1 MYRAAGVPTRWGDRA
16 MALIVRGRR
25 FAPRWRW
32 LAVALGGM
40 ILFVALGNWQLRRAD
55 ERRALAAAQRAALAA
70 PATPLPGTPVDAST
84 YAMRRIQLRGTFLP
98 AYTIYLD
105 NRVWH
110 GRVGYEIVTPLRLA
124 GSALHVAVL
133 RGWVAGTGNRA
144 ELPGVRTP
152 SGEQVI
158 DGLALADIPQR
169 FEPSGAVPEG
179 RVWQNFSVER
189 YRASTSLA
197 LQPLILEQRSDDGD
211 GLARDWPPHGA
222 GAEKNENYALQWYSL
237 AALSIILWI
246 VLSFR
251 RHAPAA

>member
-1 MYRAAGVPTRWGDRA
+1 MYRAASASSRGNRA

-25 FAPRWRW
+25 FVPRWQW
-32 LAVALGGM
+32 LVLALGGM

-55 ERRALAAAQRAALAA
+55 ERRALAATQRAALAA
-70 PATPLPGTPVDAST
+70 PATALPGTPVEAST

-98 AYTIYLD
+98 KYTIYLD
-105 NRVWH
+105 NRVWD
-110 GRVGYEIVTPLRLA
+110 GRVGYEIVTPLHLA
-124 GSALHVAVL
+124 GSTLHVAVL
-133 RGWVAGTGNRA
+133 RGWVAGTGSRA
-144 ELPGVRTP
+144 DLPSVRTP

-158 DGLALADIPQR
+158 DGLALAHIPQR
-169 FEPSGAVPEG
+169 FEPSGAAPEG

-189 YRASTSLA
+189 YRRSTALA
-197 LQPLILEQRSDDGD
+197 LQPLILEQRSDNGD

-237 AALSIILWI
+237 AALSIILWV

-251 RHAPAA
+251 RDAPAA

>member
-1 MYRAAGVPTRWGDRA
+1 

-25 FAPRWRW
+25 FVPRWRW
-32 LAVALGGM
+32 LVVALGGVVA
-40 ILFVALGNWQLRRAD
+40 FVALGNWQLRRAD

-70 PATPLPGTPVDAST
+70 PATPLPGAPVEASA

-98 AYTIYLD
+98 RYTIYLD
-105 NRVWH
+105 NRIRE
-110 GRVGYEIVTPLRLA
+110 GRVGYEIVTPLRVA
-124 GSALHVAVL
+124 GTKLHVAVL
-133 RGWVAGTGNRA
+133 RGWVAGTRSRA
-144 ELPGVRTP
+144 DLPSVRTP
-152 SGEQVI
+152 SDEQVI
-158 DGLALADIPQR
+158 DGLALAEIPQR

-189 YRASTSLA
+189 YRASTGLT
-197 LQPLILEQRSDDGD
+197 LQPLILEQRSDNGD
-211 GLARDWPPHGA
+211 GLARDWPLHGA

-251 RHAPAA
+251 RDAPAA

>member
-1 MYRAAGVPTRWGDRA
+1 

-25 FAPRWRW
+25 FVPRWRW
-32 LAVALGGM
+32 LVVALGGVVA
-40 ILFVALGNWQLRRAD
+40 FVALGNWQLRRAD

-70 PATPLPGTPVDAST
+70 PAQPLPGVPVDASA
-84 YAMRRIQLRGTFLP
+84 YAMRRIQVRGTFLP

-105 NRVWH
+105 NRIRD
-110 GRVGYEIVTPLRLA
+110 GRVGYVVVTPLRLA
-124 GSALHVAVL
+124 GSALSVSIL
-133 RGWVAGTGNRA
+133 RGWVAGTRSRA
-144 ELPGVRTP
+144 DLPSVQTP
-152 SGEQVI
+152 SDEQVI
-158 DGLALADIPQR
+158 DGLALAEIPQR
-169 FEPSGAVPEG
+169 FEAGDAAPEG

-189 YRASTSLA
+189 YRASTALA
-197 LQPLILEQRSDDGD
+197 LQPLILEQRSDNGD

-251 RHAPAA
+251 RDAPAA

>member
-1 MYRAAGVPTRWGDRA
+1 
-16 MALIVRGRR
+16 MALILRGRR
-25 FAPRWRW
+25 FAPCWRW
-32 LAVALGGM
+32 LALALGGV

-70 PATPLPGTPVDAST
+70 PAKPLPATPVDTLA
-84 YAMRRIQLRGTFLP
+84 YAMRRIQLRGIFLP

-105 NRVWH
+105 NRIRH

-124 GSALHVAVL
+124 GSTLHVAVL
-133 RGWVAGTGNRA
+133 RGWVAGTGDRS

-152 SGEQVI
+152 PGEQVI

-179 RVWQNFSVER
+179 RVWQNFNIAR
-189 YRASTSLA
+189 YRASTGLA

-237 AALSIILWI
+237 AALSIILWV

-251 RHAPAA
+251 RDAPAA